1 MAPQEGQNIVSHL
14 VLDTG
19 GLIKSSATLRKVAQK
34 FYTVPRVLAELKDEN
49 SKKNLELW
57 GDSIEV
63 KVPEPEFIKKVS
75 EFAKRTGDY
84 AFLSA
89 TDLQVLALTY
99 ELEYKN
105 NGGDW
110 RLRSFPGQKKINGPP
125 PVQETASV
133 SETAAVEA
141 KEVAATTEK
150 LEQLNL
156 SNEKSESD
164 NSNAAVEP
172 KEQEPSV
179 DQVEEEDE
187 GDDDDEEGWITPSN
201 LKKVRAREAE
211 ADSVAKPVN
220 MKVACITT
228 DFAMQNVLLQIGL
241 NLVSADGLKIQKVKQ
256 FVLRCHGCFAIERN
270 MEKKFC
276 RSCGGNT
283 LLKAACSVNSK
294 GEFRVH
300 LKKNFEWKVRGTK
313 YSLPKPVH
321 GSANG
326 KSKKNP
332 ILREDQPEYQRAV
345 RYAQRKKERDLM
357 DQDFLPSILTNDR
370 REDLR
375 IVIGAGKRN
384 PNEVRKFKKRQ

>member
-1 MAPQEGQNIVSHL
+1 M
-14 VLDTG
+14 
-19 GLIKSSATLRKVAQK
+19 
-34 FYTVPRVLAELKDEN
+34 
-49 SKKNLELW
+49 
-57 GDSIEV
+57 
-63 KVPEPEFIKKVS
+63 
-75 EFAKRTGDY
+75 
-84 AFLSA
+84 
-89 TDLQVLALTY
+89 LALTY

-110 RLRSFPGQKKINGPP
+110 RLRSYPGQKKINGPP
-125 PVQETASV
+125 PVQEAAPAR
-133 SETAAVEA
+133 ETAAVEVN
-141 KEVAATTEK
+141 EVAATTETLK
-150 LEQLNL
+150 QLSL
-156 SNEKSESD
+156 TNEKFEND
-164 NSNAAVEP
+164 NSHAAAEP
-172 KEQEPSV
+172 KEKENFT
-179 DQVEEEDE
+179 DKVEEEE
-187 GDDDDEEGWITPSN
+187 DDDDEGWITPSN
-201 LKKVRAREAE
+201 LKKVRAHEAE